1 MRKIFAALAV
11 AALTLAG
18 CGTTGEDEATV
29 TSTPVVTSAS
39 ATSSATSSVTP
50 TDSFT
55 EEQPAE
61 EPVEQPVQQPAVEPA
76 PVEQVTAP
84 TFVRCEMQ
92 NGTALMSDG
101 STTYLETCD
110 ENAGGMVPGN
120 APPTYS
126 AEEEARNKE
135 IRDWYDA
142 CVEEHGID
150 YCVEKLNS

>member
-1 MRKIFAALAV
+1 MRRTFAALSVTAL
-11 AALTLAG
+11 ALTG
-18 CGTTGEDEATV
+18 CATAGEDGATV
-29 TSTPVVTSAS
+29 TDTPVATSTS

-50 TDSFT
+50 TRSTT
-55 EEQPAE
+55 EAQPAEESVEQPAE
-61 EPVEQPVQQPAVEPA
+61 QPAVLPV

-101 STTYLETCD
+101 STTYLESCD

-120 APPTYS
+120 VPPTYS
-126 AEEEARNKE
+126 AEDQAVM
-135 IRDWYDA
+135 DWYTA

-150 YCVEKLNS
+150 YCVEALNS

>member
-1 MRKIFAALAV
+1 MRMTFAALAV

-18 CGTTGEDEATV
+18 CGTTGEDEAPV
-29 TSTPVVTSAS
+29 TTTPVVTSTS

-50 TDSFT
+50 TSSTT

-61 EPVEQPVQQPAVEPA
+61 ETVEQPAEQPAVVPA
-76 PVEQVTAP
+76 PVEQITAP
-84 TFVRCEMQ
+84 TFVRCQMQ

-101 STTYLETCD
+101 TTAYVETCD

-120 APPTYS
+120 VPPTYS
-126 AEEEARNKE
+126 AEEEARKQA

-150 YCVEKLNS
+150 HCVEEMNS

>member
-1 MRKIFAALAV
+1 MRKTFAVLAV
-11 AALTLAG
+11 AALALTG
-18 CGTTGEDEATV
+18 CGTTGEDQTTV
-29 TSTPVVTSAS
+29 TSTTVVTS
-39 ATSSATSSVTP
+39 TSTTTSATSSVTP
-50 TDSFT
+50 TNSTT
-55 EEQPAE
+55 EEQPAVE
-61 EPVEQPVQQPAVEPA
+61 TVEPPAVVPS

-120 APPTYS
+120 VPPTYS
-126 AEEEARNKE
+126 SEEEARNNA
-135 IRDWYDA
+135 IRNWYDA

-150 YCVEKLNS
+150 YCVVELNSY

>member
-1 MRKIFAALAV
+1 MRKTFAALAL
-11 AALTLAG
+11 AALALAG
-18 CGTTGEDEATV
+18 CGTTGEEDATV
-29 TSTPVVTSAS
+29 TNTPV
-39 ATSSATSSVTP
+39 ATSTSTSTSATSSVTP
-50 TDSFT
+50 TRSTT

-61 EPVEQPVQQPAVEPA
+61 ETVEQPAEQPAVLPVPVEQA
-76 PVEQVTAP
+76 TAP

-120 APPTYS
+120 VPPTYS
-126 AEEEARNKE
+126 AEDQAVM
-135 IRDWYDA
+135 DWYTA

-150 YCVEKLNS
+150 HCVEELNS